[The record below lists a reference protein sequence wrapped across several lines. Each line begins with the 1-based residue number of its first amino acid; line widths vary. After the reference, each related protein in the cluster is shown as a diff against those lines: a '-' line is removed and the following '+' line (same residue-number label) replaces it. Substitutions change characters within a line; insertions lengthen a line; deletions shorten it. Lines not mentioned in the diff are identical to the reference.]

1 MCTRRRRSH
10 PGEAQYQPS
19 AAQAPGNELAR
30 REQPSSRPGAAGRLE
45 RSAVELRAA
54 PSSGMSVAALT
65 SPAALVPAS
74 TSGASG
80 GGSTVEPAA
89 AGDEPGGGQRCQQ
102 AERDGQAAAADPD
115 PGAAPG
121 AGGVVRQG
129 PEEPD
134 AVAPATSVAPPS
146 SPCPVPVP
154 ANRPPAP
161 AMGALHALP
170 STPSHLGAI
179 STYRA
184 WCGAG
189 TGSATLHPVPVRRR

>member
-30 REQPSSRPGAAGRLE
+30 REQPSSRPGAAGRLRALSGRTPCRAIE
-45 RSAVELRAA
+45 RDERCR
-54 PSSGMSVAALT
+54 LT

-74 TSGASG
+74 TSGGSG
-80 GGSTVEPAA
+80 DGSTAEPAA
-89 AGDEPGGGQRCQQ
+89 AGDEPGRGQRCQQ
-102 AERDGQAAAADPD
+102 TERDGQAAAADPD

-134 AVAPATSVAPPS
+134 AVAPATSIAPPS